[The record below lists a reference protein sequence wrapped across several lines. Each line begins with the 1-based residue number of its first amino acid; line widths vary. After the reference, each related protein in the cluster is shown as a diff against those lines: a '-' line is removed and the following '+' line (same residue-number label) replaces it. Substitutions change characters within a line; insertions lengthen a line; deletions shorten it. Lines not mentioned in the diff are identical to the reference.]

1 MSFNRKEAKMEK
13 PTKTPKNWDKFDMEA
28 EAQSIA
34 IRAANVARAKPFGKG
49 KKLGHHLS
57 RV

>member
-1 MSFNRKEAKMEK
+1 MEK
-13 PTKTPKNWDKFDMEA
+13 ATKNPKNWDKFDMEA
-28 EAQSIA
+28 ESQAIA

>member
-1 MSFNRKEAKMEK
+1 MGKVIKN
-13 PTKTPKNWDKFDMEA
+13 KTPKNWDALDAEA
-28 EAQSIA
+28 ESQGIA
-34 IRAANVARAKPFGKG
+34 ILAANVARAMPFGKG